1 MSGRLFNSIYT
12 IQRASLTMIS
22 RQTQLRDHNRLQVMR
37 ILEDTPDL
45 TQRELAKML
54 GISVGG
60 INFCLNA
67 LIEKGFVKVANFQ
80 KSKNK
85 FGYVYLITPKGIAE
99 KASLTRRFLQ
109 KKMNEYEELR
119 DEIEALKTEASKISE
134 D

>member
-1 MSGRLFNSIYT
+1 
-12 IQRASLTMIS
+12 
-22 RQTQLRDHNRLQVMR
+22 
-37 ILEDTPDL
+37 
-45 TQRELAKML
+45 ML

-67 LIEKGFVKVANFQ
+67 LIEKGFVKVASFQ

-85 FGYVYLITPKGIAE
+85 FGYVYLLTPRGIAE

-119 DEIEALKTEASKISE
+119 DEIEALKAEASKISE
-134 D
+134 A

>member
-1 MSGRLFNSIYT
+1 
-12 IQRASLTMIS
+12 
-22 RQTQLRDHNRLQVMR
+22 MR

-45 TQRELAKML
+45 TQRELAEML

-85 FGYVYLITPKGIAE
+85 FGYVYLLTPRGIAK
-99 KASLTRRFLQ
+99 KASLTRGFLRR
-109 KKMNEYEELR
+109 KMNEYEELR
-119 DEIEALKTEASKISE
+119 GRDRGTKS
-134 D
+134 

>member
-1 MSGRLFNSIYT
+1 
-12 IQRASLTMIS
+12 
-22 RQTQLRDHNRLQVMR
+22 MR

-45 TQRELAKML
+45 TQRKLAEML

-85 FGYVYLITPKGIAE
+85 FGYVYLLTPRGIAK
-99 KASLTRRFLQ
+99 KASLTRGFLRR
-109 KKMNEYEELR
+109 KMNEYEELR
-119 DEIEALKTEASKISE
+119 GRDRGTKS
-134 D
+134 

>member
-1 MSGRLFNSIYT
+1 
-12 IQRASLTMIS
+12 
-22 RQTQLRDHNRLQVMR
+22 
-37 ILEDTPDL
+37 
-45 TQRELAKML
+45 ML

-85 FGYVYLITPKGIAE
+85 FGYVYLLTPRGIAE

-119 DEIEALKTEASKISE
+119 DEIEALKTEVSKISE
-134 D
+134 AKVTDTKLRANITRLPPFSNLLNKYSMLFLKRR

>member
-1 MSGRLFNSIYT
+1 
-12 IQRASLTMIS
+12 
-22 RQTQLRDHNRLQVMR
+22 
-37 ILEDTPDL
+37 
-45 TQRELAKML
+45 ML

-60 INFCLNA
+60 TNFCLNA

-85 FGYVYLITPKGIAE
+85 FGYVYLLTPRGIAE

-134 D
+134 A